1 VCNPDDDDDLVA
13 DGDDVCPTTVIPERV
28 LTSMIP
34 TAHLL
39 NGFIGSGKTTFARK
53 LEQNLPAVRF
63 THDEWMAKLYGQNPP
78 VELFGTC
85 FERVEDLIWQ
95 MAASVLRAGGDVIL
109 DFGFWSR
116 ESRDTARDRVA
127 SAGAVAK
134 FYSIS
139 CPEHIMRARTLAR
152 SENPPVDSLWIDMA
166 AYEKFKTE
174 IEPMES
180 DEDFVR
186 IDGTA

>member
-39 NGFIGSGKTTFARK
+39 NGFIGSG
-53 LEQNLPAVRF
+53 
-63 THDEWMAKLYGQNPP
+63 LYGQNPP